1 MLQSASSFFIPST
14 SRHHDRQAN
23 HLDRAAAQ
31 ETRSMNTPRRNLQQA
46 TGLAF
51 LAGYVDTLGFVALF
65 GLFTAHVTGNFILI
79 GAALARL
86 FIVAIERRGGPALT
100 LALSLQLL
108 LLAGFMV
115 FGILAAPVGV
125 AVSPYAM
132 TAGLLGT
139 AAMGVHSAI
148 SRLLLTQLAPTS
160 MMTGNVTQIVID
172 SIDVLRGVAD
182 GGTAARCMKFFWTIL
197 AFGIGAI
204 AAAFAYHA
212 FGFAALLVPILILS
226 GLIVLDRIDARRIS
240 DDAVAP

>member
-51 LAGYVDTLGFVALF
+51 IAGVA
-65 GLFTAHVTGNFILI
+65 V
-79 GAALARL
+79 ARL

-115 FGILAAPVGV
+115 FGILAASVGV

-212 FGFAALLVPILILS
+212 CGFAALLVPILILS
-226 GLIVLDRIDARRIS
+226 GLIILDRIDARRIS